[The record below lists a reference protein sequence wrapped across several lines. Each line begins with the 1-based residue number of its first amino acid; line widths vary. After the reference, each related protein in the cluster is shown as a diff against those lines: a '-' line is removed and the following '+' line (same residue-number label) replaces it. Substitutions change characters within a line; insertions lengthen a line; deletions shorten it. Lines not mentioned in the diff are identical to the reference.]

1 MAIGKVG
8 GSGSATR
15 GGAGDTL
22 ADLLA
27 TLRDPEATA
36 TRFQEL
42 RDAETAAIQAK
53 ADVAIV
59 EAKVRTAEARAR
71 SQRLALADETMAEKV
86 RLTEQRATL
95 AHERRQVE
103 EQGREAMTRMEA
115 AASVEAQLTAVAEA
129 QRTSLSGN
137 NSVKI

>member
-1 MAIGKVG
+1 MTFGKVG
-8 GSGSATR
+8 GAEFAPRS
-15 GGAGDTL
+15 GAGDTL

-27 TLRDPEATA
+27 TLRDP
-36 TRFQEL
+36 
-42 RDAETAAIQAK
+42 ETAAIQAK

-95 AHERRQVE
+95 ARERRQVE

-129 QRTSLSGN
+129 QRGFL
-137 NSVKI
+137 VQ